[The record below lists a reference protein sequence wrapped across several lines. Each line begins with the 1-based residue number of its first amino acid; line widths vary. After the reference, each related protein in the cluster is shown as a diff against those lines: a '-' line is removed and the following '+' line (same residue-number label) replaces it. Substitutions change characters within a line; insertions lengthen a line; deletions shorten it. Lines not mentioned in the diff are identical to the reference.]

1 MIKTFITGDGSL
13 GLYNVELDEIY
24 HSKFGAKT
32 EAYEKFV
39 EPVLNIKSPRI
50 LDICYGIGYNTKTA
64 IEYLNNIDFIDCIEI
79 DEALAKNSYKYEY
92 SDSVNKIIEK
102 NLKNPDFIHFYFE
115 DARKTVKNLNKKYN
129 IIFHDGFA
137 PYKQPELWS
146 EDFIFAVINLLDK
159 EGIYVTYNHSKP
171 VLNALNKTGITIGKT
186 IKSDKYIGTIA
197 SFNSDLIKNKLS
209 DFEIETLNTKSA
221 ITYKDKNLS
230 LNSLQILN
238 NRKKEIEKSSLIT
251 LSAFIKKEKSNSVI

>member
-1 MIKTFITGDGSL
+1 MIKAFITEDGSL

-39 EPVLNIKSPRI
+39 EPVLSVKSPRI

-64 IEYLNNIDFIDCIEI
+64 LENLNNIDFIDCIEI

-92 SDSVNKIIEK
+92 SDFVNKIIEE

-146 EDFIFAVINLLDK
+146 EDFIYAVINLLDK

-171 VLNALNKTGITIGKT
+171 VLNALNKTGIIIGKT
-186 IKSDKYIGTIA
+186 IKNDKYIGTIA

-209 DFEIETLNTKSA
+209 DFEIEALNTKSA
-221 ITYKDKNLS
+221 ITYKDKDFS

-251 LSAFIKKEKSNSVI
+251 LSAFIKKKKRFLV

>member
-1 MIKTFITGDGSL
+1 M
-13 GLYNVELDEIY
+13 
-24 HSKFGAKT
+24 
-32 EAYEKFV
+32 
-39 EPVLNIKSPRI
+39 
-50 LDICYGIGYNTKTA
+50 
-64 IEYLNNIDFIDCIEI
+64 
-79 DEALAKNSYKYEY
+79 
-92 SDSVNKIIEK
+92 
-102 NLKNPDFIHFYFE
+102 
-115 DARKTVKNLNKKYN
+115 
-129 IIFHDGFA
+129 
-137 PYKQPELWS
+137 WS

>member
-186 IKSDKYIGTIA
+186 IKNDKYIGTIA

>member
-39 EPVLNIKSPRI
+39 EPVLNIKNPRI

-186 IKSDKYIGTIA
+186 IKNDKYIGTIA

-209 DFEIETLNTKSA
+209 DFEIEALNTKSA
-221 ITYKDKNLS
+221 ITYKDKDLS
-230 LNSLQILN
+230 LNSPQILN
-238 NRKKEIEKSSLIT
+238 NRKKEIEKSSLVT
-251 LSAFIKKEKSNSVI
+251 LSAFIKKKKSNSVI

>member
-1 MIKTFITGDGSL
+1 MIRTFITGDGSL

-39 EPVLNIKSPRI
+39 EPVLNIKNPRI

-186 IKSDKYIGTIA
+186 IKNDKYIGTIA

-209 DFEIETLNTKSA
+209 DFEIEALNTKSA
-221 ITYKDKNLS
+221 ITYKDKDLS

-238 NRKKEIEKSSLIT
+238 NRKKEIEKSPLIT
-251 LSAFIKKEKSNSVI
+251 LSAFIKKKKSNSVI